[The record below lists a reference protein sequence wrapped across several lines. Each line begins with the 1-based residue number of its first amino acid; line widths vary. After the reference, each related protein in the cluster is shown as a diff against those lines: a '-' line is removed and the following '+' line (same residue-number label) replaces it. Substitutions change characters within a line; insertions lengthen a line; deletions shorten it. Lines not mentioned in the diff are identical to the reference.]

1 VAEIV
6 RDRDRNAKKRRSTRV
21 AQALPI
27 IVRGTD
33 AQGLAF
39 LEHTSTISI
48 NCYGCRFQSKH
59 EMPLNTEV
67 TLEIPHRSPGH
78 LPRHVRAQVT
88 WVTPARTGHERI
100 QIGVEL
106 ETPGNVWGMA
116 FPPEDWFPYPGDRL
130 ASASP
135 DAPPSEAAQPGPP
148 SLKVV
153 APPSSGA
160 HPVVQPPSET
170 DRGVEEAELRERN
183 SLAPQISRIVADA
196 KLQLEEA
203 AEGNAARTREAARR
217 LAEVV
222 EKAERLCDELSGIA
236 AKIEQSAEE
245 QIRLSLEKAQPRIQQ
260 VLDASVEAASRAAK
274 EQFDRQVREVNERF
288 CLELANVATAHRES
302 FQRARVEA
310 ENNISTLCSGLDA
323 EMSKARLLLND
334 LRTGTTGLEEAGNRL
349 DALRKTAN
357 EELKWHS
364 KRIENQVGLTIER
377 ATDLAAKTLGEKA
390 AEVTSR
396 FAGQLDHYSRSY
408 VEHTQAQL
416 EDVGGSAAVRS
427 QEVLQQMVET
437 AAAGLRQELAQIEER
452 LRTLGELSDGAA
464 SQSGARG
471 EGASP
476 QPEWNQAADAAIEE
490 FKKRL
495 ENVANSWL
503 VTTAAILNERVKE
516 NLDTLINEAEERLR
530 RSE

>member
-1 VAEIV
+1 M
-6 RDRDRNAKKRRSTRV
+6 NAKRRRSTRV

-33 AQGLAF
+33 MQGLVF

-59 EMPLNTEV
+59 EIPLNTSIM
-67 TLEIPHRSPGH
+67 LEIPHRSPGH
-78 LPRHVRAQVT
+78 APRIVRARVT
-88 WVTPARTGHERI
+88 WVTPARTGHERV
-100 QIGVEL
+100 QIGAEL
-106 ETPGNVWGMA
+106 EIPGNVWGMA
-116 FPPEDWFPYPGDRL
+116 FPPEDWFPYAADRL
-130 ASASP
+130 AGTTP
-135 DAPPSEAAQPGPP
+135 DAPPSEAARPEPP

-153 APPSSGA
+153 ASPSSA
-160 HPVVQPPSET
+160 EHPVVQPPSEI
-170 DRGVEEAELRERN
+170 DRGAEEAELRERN
-183 SLAPQISRIVADA
+183 LLAPHISRIVADA
-196 KLQLEEA
+196 KFQIEEV
-203 AEGNAARTREAARR
+203 AEENAARTSETARR
-217 LAEVV
+217 LVEVV
-222 EKAERLCDELSGIA
+222 ERAESLCDELSGIA
-236 AKIEQSAEE
+236 EKIGQSVDE

-260 VLDASVEAASRAAK
+260 ALDAGVEAASRAAK
-274 EQFDRQVREVNERF
+274 EQFDRQVREANELF
-288 CLELANVATAHRES
+288 CLQLAELAAAHRES
-302 FQRARVEA
+302 FDRARVEA
-310 ENNISTLCSGLDA
+310 ENNMSTLCSGLDA

-334 LRTGTTGLEEAGNRL
+334 LNTGTTGLEEAGNRL

-377 ATDLAAKTLGEKA
+377 ATELAAKTLGEKA

-416 EDVGGSAAVRS
+416 EDVAGSAAVRS

-452 LRTLGELSDGAA
+452 VRALGELSDGAA
-464 SQSGARG
+464 SQTGARG
-471 EGASP
+471 EVASP
-476 QPEWNQAADAAIEE
+476 RPEFSRDADAAIEE

-503 VTTAAILNERVKE
+503 VTTAAILNERAKE
-516 NLDTLINEAEERLR
+516 NLGALINEAEDRLR